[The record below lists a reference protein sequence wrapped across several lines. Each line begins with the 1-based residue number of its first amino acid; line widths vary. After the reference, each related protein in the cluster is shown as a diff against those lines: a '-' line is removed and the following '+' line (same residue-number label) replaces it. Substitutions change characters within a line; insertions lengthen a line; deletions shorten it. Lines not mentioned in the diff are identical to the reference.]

1 MNDIVKT
8 SQPLIVQY
16 LDKYQSQ
23 IAEELPNNM
32 SSKRMA
38 RIIKTEI
45 AKTPK
50 LLEWSPRSLFG
61 SVVPCAQVGLEPGGI
76 LGHAWLLPYWNS
88 KKQLMESQL
97 MIGYRGMIDIALR
110 SSKVLSIEARS
121 VYEGDYFDY
130 EFGLSPT
137 LNHKPLQEGDR
148 GHITHVYAVA
158 RMANGPAQF
167 DVMSHE
173 EVEKIRLSSQNGKSD
188 YSPWAKYYDEMAKKT
203 VIRKLFKYLP
213 VSIEMNT
220 AVGLDEM
227 EAADI
232 SQDNAAVIDIDV
244 DYEEVQPEE
253 GGSDPEQTKS
263 DEIIKKIEGA

>member
-23 IAEELPNNM
+23 IAEALPNNM

-50 LLEWSPRSLFG
+50 LLECSPRSLFG
-61 SVVPCAQVGLEPGGI
+61 SVVQCAQLGLEPGGI

-121 VYEGDYFDY
+121 VYEGD
-130 EFGLSPT
+130 L
-137 LNHKPLQEGDR
+137 
-148 GHITHVYAVA
+148 
-158 RMANGPAQF
+158 
-167 DVMSHE
+167 
-173 EVEKIRLSSQNGKSD
+173 
-188 YSPWAKYYDEMAKKT
+188 
-203 VIRKLFKYLP
+203 
-213 VSIEMNT
+213 
-220 AVGLDEM
+220 
-227 EAADI
+227 
-232 SQDNAAVIDIDV
+232 
-244 DYEEVQPEE
+244 
-253 GGSDPEQTKS
+253 
-263 DEIIKKIEGA
+263 